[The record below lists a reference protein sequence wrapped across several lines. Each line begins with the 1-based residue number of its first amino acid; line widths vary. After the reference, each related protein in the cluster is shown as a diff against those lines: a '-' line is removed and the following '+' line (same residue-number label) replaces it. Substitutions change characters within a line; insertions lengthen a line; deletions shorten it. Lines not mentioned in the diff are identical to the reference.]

1 MICTRLVDPLGV
13 YKIFLLIEYI
23 ACAKSLKIQES
34 LVLDLKI
41 LMYRNTEETKS
52 LKKIKADSDQE
63 MKGALKQLK
72 ELSESRD
79 SMQQELVALQE
90 VRDAAQEI
98 AEAMDIPEGD
108 GDESLS
114 LAGRLRK
121 VPGAFERY
129 VSTITRQYVG
139 HVLGLVKSYC
149 PSTHLDTLGKGAKS
163 DSTDEQFRQH
173 VEETSMVANQIVES
187 LNKPNS
193 P

>member
-1 MICTRLVDPLGV
+1 M
-13 YKIFLLIEYI
+13 
-23 ACAKSLKIQES
+23 
-34 LVLDLKI
+34 VLDLKI

-79 SMQQELVALQE
+79 SMQQELVALRE

-98 AEAMDIPEGD
+98 VEAMDIPEVD
-108 GDESLS
+108 GGEPLS
-114 LAGRLRK
+114 FAGRLRK
-121 VPGAFERY
+121 VPEAFERY

-139 HVLGLVKSYC
+139 HVLGLVKSYWS
-149 PSTHLDTLGKGAKS
+149 STRLDALGKGAKS
-163 DSTDEQFRQH
+163 DCTDEQFRQY
-173 VEETSMVANQIVES
+173 VEETSVVANQIVES
-187 LNKPNS
+187 LNKLDS